1 MNMDK
6 SIKNMDKCCAAPG
19 RELGMTNSK
28 GKEKSRSD
36 FERLNF
42 L

>member
-1 MNMDK
+1 MLQ
-6 SIKNMDKCCAAPG
+6 APG

-28 GKEKSRSD
+28 EKEKSRSD

>member
-19 RELGMTNSK
+19 HELVKPNSK
-28 GKEKSRSD
+28 EKEKSRSD